1 MRNKITFAAAAVFA
15 SCAAWCAGHIGY
27 CYPAGAQRGTTVDV
41 LVGGQ
46 GIGGKFMVDAGPGV
60 TVEKVTYVNGLT
72 VPNGSQRKYL
82 IDWMDAIEKGK
93 PQPVLP
99 EDTQFWRY
107 SVLFDSLDK
116 LNKLEMSIL
125 QRWLFTPRNPLQM
138 SPAINQ
144 KVILRLKIAE
154 DALPGK
160 CELRM
165 CSNNDVTNPFPFFIG
180 TEPEIEEP
188 LYVRP
193 DRKPAERPEMPV
205 PGVINGQ
212 IFPGE
217 CDSTYFRAEKGEV
230 ITFEAKAR
238 ELVPFIGDGVPGHFQ
253 AVLEVFDSKNKTLAF
268 ADDHH
273 FNPDPVLVFKAPE
286 TGRYRLVVRD
296 AIYRGRADFV
306 YRIKATF
313 GTGKFVM
320 PQAPA
325 RIKDLVLFD
334 GKSGSV
340 TAPGRLQ
347 GVISKPGDKLVF
359 ELNASPD
366 KPVVLELF
374 ARRLG
379 SPLDG
384 LIRIFDQNGKL
395 VAFNDDHKRPKV
407 GTILQNADSFI
418 IFKAPE
424 KGRYKVE
431 LSDTTGAGGKDYFYH
446 LRVDK
451 PRPGFIGYVT
461 PSQVAVPRQ
470 GCSKFSAIVERL
482 DGFDGEIKLQL
493 KDAKGY
499 TLAGCTTIPA
509 GAERATL
516 TLAAPKWNSK
526 LVNISICA
534 GHGKE
539 KIIFTPGDESM
550 QAFAYYHLIPAAKWY
565 ISPSGGFYTS
575 AFSWRD
581 NASTPVTVER
591 GKSVRLQI
599 NVGKLPAKINTVI
612 DSVEAIEP
620 PQGVTVTKPVLVDGV
635 LSFDYQAAKDCKAGE
650 INQLFLV
657 RASYDGYPNRQGIVR
672 RSKGTVTLPVRRIKI
687 K

>member
-1 MRNKITFAAAAVFA
+1 MKKKKTFVVAAVLA

-27 CYPAGAQRGTTVDV
+27 CYPAGAQRGTTVDI

-46 GIGGKFMVDAGPGV
+46 GIGGKHMVEAGPGV

-72 VPNGSQRKYL
+72 VPNGSQKKYL
-82 IDWMDAIEKGK
+82 VDWIDAIEKGK
-93 PQPVLP
+93 PQPALP
-99 EDTQFWRY
+99 EDTQFWRF
-107 SVLFDSLDK
+107 SVMYDSLDK

-138 SPAINQ
+138 SPSINQ
-144 KVILRLKIAE
+144 KVILRLKIAK
-154 DALPGK
+154 DAPVGK
-160 CELRM
+160 RELRI

-180 TEPEIEEP
+180 AEPEIEEP

-217 CDSTYFRAEKGEV
+217 CDSTFFSANKGDV

-253 AVLEVFDSKNKTLAF
+253 AVLEIFDSKGKSLAF

-296 AIYRGRADFV
+296 SIYRGRADFV
-306 YRIKATF
+306 YRIKAVK
-313 GTGKFVM
+313 GTGKFTM
-320 PQAPA
+320 PPVPA
-325 RIKDLVLFD
+325 RIRELTLFD

-359 ELNASPD
+359 ELNAVPE

-384 LIRIFDQNGKL
+384 LIKVFDPNGKL
-395 VAFNDDHKRPKV
+395 VAVNDDHKRPKI
-407 GTILQNADSFI
+407 GTILQNADSYI
-418 IFKAPE
+418 MFKAPV
-424 KGRYKVE
+424 KGRYTVE

-451 PRPGFIGYVT
+451 PRPGFIGYVA
-461 PSQVAVPRQ
+461 PSQLAVPRL
-470 GCSKFSAIVERL
+470 GYNKFSAIVERL
-482 DGFDGEIKLQL
+482 DGYDGEIKLEL

-499 TLAGCTTIPA
+499 TLAGCATIPA

-526 LVNISICA
+526 LVNISIC
-534 GHGKE
+534 GVNGKARVPF
-539 KIIFTPGDESM
+539 KPGDESM
-550 QAFAYYHLIPAAKWY
+550 QAFAYYHVIPAEKWY
-565 ISPSGGFYTS
+565 ISPSGGFYTY
-575 AFSWRD
+575 AFRWSD
-581 NASTPVTVER
+581 TAPAAVER
-591 GKSVRLQI
+591 GKSHQFKIKVA
-599 NVGKLPAKINTVI
+599 NLPRKINPVI

-620 PQGVTVTKPVLVDGV
+620 PQGVTVSKPVLNDGV
-635 LSFDYQAAKDCKAGE
+635 LTFDYQVSKESKVQE
-650 INQLFLV
+650 INQLFVV
-657 RASYDGYPNRQGIVR
+657 RASYDGSPNRQGIVR
-672 RSKGTVTLPVRRIKI
+672 RAKGAVTRPVRRIKI